1 MPSEGLTP
9 PLIETIPVLERGRE
23 VFIDLIDQWKAPY
36 PKGIGEGMDMLLGEM
51 VTGPGKDLETMLY
64 PDFLLLFH
72 VIEERYR
79 QEDRKKKLAEE
90 KVVE

>member
-1 MPSEGLTP
+1 MQTELLTP
-9 PLIETIPVLERGRE
+9 PLIATIPVLERERQ
-23 VFIDLIDQWKAPY
+23 VLIDLIDQWKAPY

-72 VIEERYR
+72 VIEARYR
-79 QEDRKKKLAEE
+79 QEDQRKQRDDKD
-90 KVVE
+90 VVA